1 MWPLPR
7 TRAVG
12 VTGQGPPGNP
22 NGWGQQGYGQPPG
35 QGPQQGYGPQGY
47 GPQGYGP
54 QGYGPQGYGP
64 QGYGPGK
71 GFAPAKKSGSGCLTI
86 FLILMG
92 ISVVS
97 MLGVGFYLWREF
109 GALAGSFKDLANVM
123 LEARSAEGTK
133 ELRDLGCDEAM
144 AIDTEKLTGVL
155 KEVEREIAK
164 KEGRAPKEIRGQGDG
179 RYVACSVKKGAG
191 PGCDDAAKT
200 YVDAAKPSQ
209 PFTLVVTKQNDKA
222 QCGGRYSAD
231 GKLIGSADAFDIPQ
245 Q

>member
-1 MWPLPR
+1 M
-7 TRAVG
+7 G
-12 VTGQGPPGNP
+12 VAEMKKIAEWMDEVAQH
-22 NGWGQQGYGQPPG
+22 
-35 QGPQQGYGPQGY
+35 
-47 GPQGYGP
+47 
-54 QGYGPQGYGP
+54 
-64 QGYGPGK
+64 
-71 GFAPAKKSGSGCLTI
+71 PA
-86 FLILMG
+86 
-92 ISVVS
+92 
-97 MLGVGFYLWREF
+97 
-109 GALAGSFKDLANVM
+109 D
-123 LEARSAEGTK
+123 EARITRIAGEVAEMCKAFPAPG
-133 ELRDLGCDEAM
+133 
-144 AIDTEKLTGVL
+144 KLTGVL